1 MLIVGVATRTSR
13 RAQRGRSSPAR
24 PLGATGARG
33 GDARRRRVH
42 PLTTGL
48 LTPKFGKEYDWWVR
62 FEKESVWWKE
72 RYF

>member
-1 MLIVGVATRTSR
+1 MEWA
-13 RAQRGRSSPAR
+13 
-24 PLGATGARG
+24 G
-33 GDARRRRVH
+33 GDDA
-42 PLTTGL
+42 PYPMAIMISYPKAYL